1 MTARQEILADAD
13 ALARR
18 AADWLLELALAGQGR
33 FAIALSGGST
43 PKRLY
48 ELLATSPWRD
58 AFPWQRTHL
67 FWGDERFVPHDDPR
81 SNYRMVHDALLA
93 HVPIPPDN
101 IHSFPT
107 ERLDPAVAA
116 IAYERDLRTFY
127 GANDLDPARP
137 LFDVVLL
144 GLGQDGH
151 TASLFPNRAALAERT
166 RWTAATQDPNG
177 DPRLTL
183 TYPALESSRH
193 IAFLVEGDTKREIL
207 RRARARDSDLPA
219 ARLRPQG
226 ETIWFVD
233 RAVVGGEP

>member
-1 MTARQEILADAD
+1 MTVREEILADPG

-18 AADWLLELALAGQGR
+18 VADWLLDLARATPDR
-33 FAIALSGGST
+33 FAIALAGGAT

-58 AFPWQRTHL
+58 GFPWGRTHL
-67 FWGDERFVPHDDPR
+67 FWGDERFVPPGDPR
-81 SNYRMVHDALLA
+81 SNYRMVREALLA
-93 HVPIPPDN
+93 HAPIPEENVHP
-101 IHSFPT
+101 FRT
-107 ERLDPAVAA
+107 EGLDPVAA
-116 IAYERDLRTFY
+116 ATAYERELQAFY
-127 GANDLDPARP
+127 GSNRLDPARP

-151 TASLFPNRAALAERT
+151 TASLFPGQAALEQRAHL
-166 RWTAATQDPNG
+166 TAATSDPNG

-193 IAFLVEGDTKREIL
+193 VAFLVEGAAKREIL
-207 RRARARDSDLPA
+207 KRVRADGSDFPA
-219 ARLRPQG
+219 ARLRTQS

-233 RAVVGGEP
+233 RAAAGGS